1 MLLLMTSLEARMNR
15 EPTMTV
21 VPAKMIM
28 GENEPR
34 SRTRR
39 APAVGPPS
47 SDLNDNQQ
55 SPSTIMGGVQIKI
68 KIKIS
73 CTHSSVLM
81 IRS

>member
-47 SDLNDNQQ
+47 SDLNANQQ
-55 SPSTIMGGVQIKI
+55 SPSTIMGVGTDQDKN
-68 KIKIS
+68 KNKLHAQLS
-73 CTHSSVLM
+73 AYD
-81 IRS
+81 